1 MCKDENMKSG
11 DILLLTIKD
20 VRLHKEERMIQG
32 AQYGTYSSNYIAQ
45 FVEYP
50 NGIAVVDSIA
60 AIKHPDW
67 ERKTEKRAEI
77 LTEELS
83 GKKFSVCIKDVFV
96 GKDTFEGVIQ

>member
-1 MCKDENMKSG
+1 MKSG

-20 VRLHKEERMIQG
+20 VRLHKEEPMIQG

-67 ERKTEKRAEI
+67 ERNTEKRAEI

>member
-1 MCKDENMKSG
+1 
-11 DILLLTIKD
+11 
-20 VRLHKEERMIQG
+20 MIQG

-45 FVEYP
+45 FWEYP

-60 AIKHPDW
+60 ATNHPDW

-83 GKKFSVCIKDVFV
+83 GMKCTVCIKDVFV